1 MQEEIENGCHQL
13 ETLLVDSADKT
24 FDKFEIYTLRNILTV
39 EEGLSPWMR
48 LGHYEVRSFGSLT
61 RSAASRPLRA
71 SRSMDLRRE
80 KIRYRYL
87 ELIPSTE
94 SPTAAAAQRP
104 NPGIN
109 PPPPAQA
116 PRNSK
121 TQLRPPPPTHVKC
134 RSHHPAPNPRLAFK
148 RPLSL
153 KSLILD
159 LSPLRRSS

>member
-48 LGHYEVRSFGSLT
+48 LGHYEVRSFCSLT

-71 SRSMDLRRE
+71 CPSMELRGE
-80 KIRYRYL
+80 NNKYL
-87 ELIPSTE
+87 ELILSTE
-94 SPTAAAAQRP
+94 SPTATPAQRP

-116 PRNSK
+116 PRNSQ

-134 RSHHPAPNPRLAFK
+134 RAHQPAPNPRLAFK

-153 KSLILD
+153 KSILLN